1 MKYAAFTLVLTGW
14 LGACSGMKITT
25 DYNPE
30 VAPNFSA
37 YQTYAWLPQPI
48 RQDPR
53 VYNAITEN
61 RVRRAVDNSLS
72 AGGYRKLESG
82 TPDFL
87 VAWQAAIEGKV
98 DVTMVN
104 GYYGYG
110 YRGWGAWGG
119 AQPVVREYDEG
130 TLILDV
136 IDAESRELVW
146 RGVAQAKISQNSSP
160 DQRGR
165 KINEAV
171 SKILANFPPER

>member
-1 MKYAAFTLVLTGW
+1 MKYAAFALVLAGS

-30 VAPNFSA
+30 AAPNFSA

-48 RQDPR
+48 RQDSR
-53 VYNAITEN
+53 VYNAITES
-61 RVRRAVDNSLS
+61 RVRQAVDNSLS
-72 AGGYRKLESG
+72 TGGYRKLASG

-110 YRGWGAWGG
+110 YRRWGAWG
-119 AQPVVREYDEG
+119 AEPTVTEYDEG

-136 IDAESRELVW
+136 IDGESRELAW
-146 RGVAQAKISQNSSP
+146 RGVAQAKISRNSNP

-171 SKILANFPPER
+171 SKILANFPPGR

>member
-1 MKYAAFTLVLTGW
+1 MKYAAFTLVLTGS

-30 VAPNFSA
+30 TAPNFSA

-48 RQDPR
+48 RRDAR
-53 VYNAITEN
+53 VYNAITEDQ
-61 RVRRAVDNSLS
+61 VRRAVDNSLS
-72 AGGYRKLESG
+72 AGGYRKLTSG
-82 TPDFL
+82 APDFL
-87 VAWQAAIEGKV
+87 VAWTAAIEGKV

-110 YRGWGAWGG
+110 YRGWGAWS
-119 AQPVVREYDEG
+119 AEPMVREYDEG

-146 RGVAQAKISQNSSP
+146 RGVAQAKVSQNSSP

-165 KINEAV
+165 RINEAV
-171 SKILANFPPER
+171 GKILANFPPQ

>member
-1 MKYAAFTLVLTGW
+1 MKYAAFTLVLAGS

-48 RQDPR
+48 RKDPR

-110 YRGWGAWGG
+110 YRRWGAWG
-119 AQPVVREYDEG
+119 AEPMVREYDEG

>member
-1 MKYAAFTLVLTGW
+1 MNYAAFTLLLTGS
-14 LGACSGMKITT
+14 LGACSGMKITA

-30 VAPNFSA
+30 TAPNFSA

-48 RQDPR
+48 RRDPR

-61 RVRRAVDNSLS
+61 QVRRAVDNSLF
-72 AGGYRKLESG
+72 AGGFRKSTSG

-110 YRGWGAWGG
+110 YRGWESWRAD
-119 AQPVVREYDEG
+119 PMVREYDEG

-136 IDAESRELVW
+136 VDGEGRELVW
-146 RGVAQAKISQNSSP
+146 RGVAQAKVSQNPST
-160 DQRGR
+160 DERGR

>member
-1 MKYAAFTLVLTGW
+1 MKYAAFTLVLAGS

-72 AGGYRKLESG
+72 AGGYRKLDSG

-87 VAWQAAIEGKV
+87 IAWQAAIEGKV
-98 DVTMVN
+98 DVTLVN

-110 YRGWGAWGG
+110 YRGWGAGGG

>member
-1 MKYAAFTLVLTGW
+1 M
-14 LGACSGMKITT
+14 
-25 DYNPE
+25 
-30 VAPNFSA
+30 
-37 YQTYAWLPQPI
+37 
-48 RQDPR
+48 
-53 VYNAITEN
+53 YNAITEN

-110 YRGWGAWGG
+110 YRRWGAWGAG
-119 AQPVVREYDEG
+119 PMDREYDEG

-136 IDAESRELVW
+136 IDAESRELV
-146 RGVAQAKISQNSSP
+146 
-160 DQRGR
+160 
-165 KINEAV
+165 
-171 SKILANFPPER
+171 

>member
-1 MKYAAFTLVLTGW
+1 MKYAAFTLVLTGS

-30 VAPNFSA
+30 TAPNFSA

-48 RQDPR
+48 RRDPR
-53 VYNAITEN
+53 VYNSITED
-61 RVRRAVDNSLS
+61 RVRRAVENSLS
-72 AGGYRKLESG
+72 ARGYRKVTSG
-82 TPDFL
+82 APDFL

-110 YRGWGAWGG
+110 YRGWGAWG
-119 AQPVVREYDEG
+119 AEPMVTEYDEG

-136 IDAESRELVW
+136 VDGESRELAW
-146 RGVAQAKISQNSSP
+146 RGVAQARVSLNSSP
-160 DQRGR
+160 DERGR
-165 KINEAV
+165 RINEAV
-171 SKILANFPPER
+171 GKILSNFPPQ

>member
-1 MKYAAFTLVLTGW
+1 MNYAAFTLLLTGS
-14 LGACSGMKITT
+14 LGACSGMKITA

-30 VAPNFSA
+30 TAPNFSA

-48 RQDPR
+48 RRDPR
-53 VYNAITEN
+53 VYNSITEN
-61 RVRRAVDNSLS
+61 RVRRSVDNSLS
-72 AGGYRKLESG
+72 AGGYRKLASG

-110 YRGWGAWGG
+110 SRGWGAWS
-119 AQPVVREYDEG
+119 AEPMVREYDEG

-136 IDAESRELVW
+136 VDAESRELVW
-146 RGVAQAKISQNSSP
+146 RGVAQAQVSLNANP
-160 DQRGR
+160 DERGR

-171 SKILANFPPER
+171 SKILSRFPPK

>member
-1 MKYAAFTLVLTGW
+1 MKYAAFALVLTGS

-30 VAPNFSA
+30 TAPNFSA

-48 RQDPR
+48 RRDPR
-53 VYNAITEN
+53 VYNSITEDQ
-61 RVRRAVDNSLS
+61 VRRAVDNSLS
-72 AGGYRKLESG
+72 ASGFRKSTSG

-87 VAWQAAIEGKV
+87 VAWQAAIEDKV

-110 YRGWGAWGG
+110 YRGWGAWG
-119 AQPVVREYDEG
+119 AEPTVQAYDEG
-130 TLILDV
+130 TLIVDV
-136 IDAESRELVW
+136 VDGESRELVW
-146 RGVAQAKISQNSSP
+146 RGVAQAKVSQDPSP

-171 SKILANFPPER
+171 NKIFSNFPPQ

>member
-1 MKYAAFTLVLTGW
+1 MKYAAFTLVLAGS